1 MENKTKGHATPTK
14 AKTSQ
19 KVGVVSIQL
28 HGVKLLDNANASV
41 IDNILKTYNS
51 ASRCSFKHFQKIGLN
66 ALLNSHKTPNKRKF
80 MSKFR
85 DVPMVD
91 GKPVCHDCPDGMS
104 ESTWLKI
111 REESYRRKALE
122 AFNNASKFWQIDKD
136 LGSPIMGTEQ
146 LVGKWVKSNG
156 YELDSVLLHNAV
168 LSGFKNYKSFE
179 RQKSKYRTSKD
190 TPCFG
195 DAQSRSKKRIS
206 HDEYE
211 LTRNS
216 SFTVIGKRK
225 VGNPKFKFNL
235 DDCTVDFT
243 FKRKKIGFSFKS
255 HRFSK
260 RGLKRISNVMEAMNQ
275 EKLAVTVTLTKVS
288 SGNYALTLTYA
299 PSETSKANSNVVT
312 GIWFTDEVI
321 HHQVVDASKGN
332 KILHERTY
340 RVDEFARERQVRKQM
355 EHLRY
360 NGDFKTLKR
369 TRANLANKAVAG
381 TRELLKKI
389 FNISR
394 AYGSSTVVVETPKS
408 KTKRNFNS
416 GFIGLDRYKLSQ
428 GIGSPCHMN
437 PSKFLKMI
445 QCQCTKNGMELK
457 KVNGA
462 FIQLNAV
469 LEANTMSEAIQKA
482 TSEMVS
488 RASKGQGIDLTKSV
502 EQVISSNPS
511 LLDWVGH
518 LLHNKRNRQA
528 RCEVKKAIK
537 SRAVEKAVR
546 LLDKRQRRSGAGRQ
560 PSMTG
565 TEVASIS

>member
-1 MENKTKGHATPTK
+1 METNLKEHITSTK
-14 AKTSQ
+14 AKQSQ
-19 KVGVVSIQL
+19 KVDVVSIQL
-28 HGVKLLDNANASV
+28 HGVKLLDNTNVSI

-85 DVPMVD
+85 NVPMVD
-91 GKPVCHDCPDGMS
+91 GKPMCYDCPTGMS
-104 ESTWLKI
+104 ESTWLKM
-111 REESYRRKALE
+111 REESYKRKALE
-122 AFNNASKFWQIDKD
+122 AFNNTNKFWQIDKD
-136 LGSPIMGTEQ
+136 LGSPIRGTEQ
-146 LVGKWVKSNG
+146 LVGEWVKSNG
-156 YELDSVLLHNAV
+156 YELDSILLHNAV

-190 TPCFG
+190 SPCFG
-195 DAQSRSKKRIS
+195 DAQARSKKRIS

-216 SFTVIGKRK
+216 SFTIIGKRK

-235 DDCTVDFT
+235 DDCTIDFT

-260 RGLKRISNVMEAMNQ
+260 KGLKHISNVMEMMNHG
-275 EKLAVTVTLTKVS
+275 KLAVTVTLTKVS
-288 SGNYALTLTYA
+288 NGNYTLTLTYA
-299 PSETSKANSNVVT
+299 PSEIRKERYNVVT
-312 GIWFTDEVI
+312 GIWFTDEII
-321 HHQVVDASKGN
+321 HHQIVDANKGN
-332 KILHERTY
+332 KVLHERTY
-340 RVDEFARERQVRKQM
+340 RVDEFTRERQVRKQI
-355 EHLRY
+355 EHLKY
-360 NGDFKTLKR
+360 NGEFKTLKR
-369 TRANLANKAVAG
+369 TRANLTNKAVSG

-394 AYGSSTVVVETPKS
+394 AYGSSTVVVEAPKS

-416 GFIGLDRYKLSQ
+416 GFIGLDKYKLSQ
-428 GIGSPCHMN
+428 GIGCPCHMN

-469 LEANTMSEAIQKA
+469 LEANTMSEAIRKA

-488 RASKGQGIDLTKSV
+488 RASKGQGINLTKSV

-511 LLDWVGH
+511 MLDWVGH

-528 RCEVKKAIK
+528 RCEVRKAIK

-546 LLDKRQRRSGAGRQ
+546 LIDKR
-560 PSMTG
+560 
-565 TEVASIS
+565 